1 MVAFPELQEP
11 LRDELIA
18 LRFGAERDIPEIL
31 IAHQDDPTMYVRLGA
46 ERPPSGAELGREAER
61 AEADRLAGSH
71 LELTIVE
78 TGSDDCRGR
87 IAVGNVDDDA
97 ARAEL
102 RVWVAPECR
111 RRGYARRAL
120 ALAAPWLFEACGL
133 KRVAVLT
140 ETDNAGMLG
149 AADGAGFVREGV
161 LRGYW
166 RGRRTRI
173 DAVVL
178 SLLPADLR

>member
-78 TGSDDCRGR
+78 AESDGCRGR
-87 IAVGNVDDDA
+87 VAIGHIDDDA

-102 RVWVAPECR
+102 RIWVAPQCR
-111 RRGYARRAL
+111 GRGYARRAL
-120 ALAAPWLFEACGL
+120 ALATPWLFEACGL
-133 KRVAVLT
+133 QRVALLS
-140 ETDNAGMLG
+140 ETDNEPMLR
-149 AADGAGFVREGV
+149 AASAAGFVREGV
-161 LRGYW
+161 LHGYW
-166 RGRRTRI
+166 RGGRARI